1 MVPSSGWITAS
12 VEQATKAE
20 KCENLA
26 HACRNRYETRGLHG
40 LSPETCPG
48 EQKLPQRTFVRSE
61 TARKKASTILKARE
75 PAMRSAQR
83 VTQRPLLFFLPLLLC
98 QFLIMALSSCGSF
111 QCESVPLPSVIPRI
125 FIAGGRV
132 YLFSEGQK
140 TEDAAFKVISAAHGS
155 VYLYHR
161 TDARLVALNGI
172 DGTER
177 WKTRIDLPPPG
188 PPGDEGNGISVQVS
202 SSVVY
207 VHSTG
212 GQLSAYQEESGSL
225 LWSHSFPSP
234 SSLEPGMPWEISEG
248 VIYIADATYVY
259 ALRTSDGKVLW
270 QRGGNAFVLDRPR
283 GILLTLAPTAS
294 GPRLVALQAHDGKV
308 LRQRSEPQI
317 QFSSYGRGIGL
328 KLIGGTLYI
337 GTWSADS
344 LPFGMRA
351 TYFATDVHAIR
362 ASDGMYLWQFQ
373 GEKPWDKL
381 AVEGTDTTA
390 YILSYESPAMQP
402 TSTLTALSVSDGK
415 PLWQHAAPAAGL
427 TLVDDVL
434 YTGYGG
440 DDQTSG
446 CTATGAAH
454 IVKYRAAD
462 GQELW
467 HVQP

>member
-61 TARKKASTILKARE
+61 AERKKASDILKGRE
-75 PAMRSAQR
+75 RAMGSAQR

-132 YLFSEGQK
+132 YLFSEGTGLLVLQESSGKHLWQASGQLEAVDADQIYLSLSQDNTPFLEALRANDGKHLCQK
-140 TEDAAFKVISAAHGS
+140 TEDAAFKQISAAHGS

-188 PPGDEGNGISVQVS
+188 PPGDEGNCISVQVS

-328 KLIGGTLYI
+328 KLINGTLYV

-351 TYFATDVHAIR
+351 TYFATDVYAIR
-362 ASDGMYLWQFQ
+362 ASDGMYLWQYQ
-373 GEKPWDKL
+373 GEKPLDKL
-381 AVEGTDTTA
+381 AVEGTDPTA
-390 YILSYESPAMQP
+390 YILSYEPPRMLP
-402 TSTLTALSVSDGK
+402 TTTLTSL
-415 PLWQHAAPAAGL
+415 LF
-427 TLVDDVL
+427 
-434 YTGYGG
+434 
-440 DDQTSG
+440 
-446 CTATGAAH
+446 TA
-454 IVKYRAAD
+454 
-462 GQELW
+462 
-467 HVQP
+467 